1 MKIQASVLEFSTFL
15 IFSTFHAV
23 RAINLKS
30 PPKNLSDASSHFG
43 LLIGNTFT
51 NDSLGNAGHVII
63 PVFYH
68 TKTSLPPT
76 SKSTRTVTK
85 TTLTE
90 TEKLT
95 SRNPTSSH
103 IGQQGQSEISRGPIN
118 TNSNS
123 SLNNSDKNNSI
134 VVSGTDHFSN
144 LNAKTTSSSK
154 TTTVKQKT
162 NPLSYSKTVV
172 QMTTALP
179 ETKKAT
185 GYNADKKTEQNRE
198 QTTGTITLKPK
209 STTSKN
215 TTPTST
221 TSQITTPKATQIVTT
236 TLKTTNIF
244 TSTPSTTK
252 TPTTVI
258 IPTTKTSSTATTT
271 QTSTKTTTTPA
282 PTTSQTT
289 KTTTTPAP
297 TTPPTT
303 KPTTSPSLTTKLR
316 TTELR
321 TTASKTTTVF
331 NQRSTNNIG
340 SNDSAKKHNESLAST
355 TKRTGT
361 QTMPSLSPSNFVKIS
376 SSGVTVNKDGGN
388 TDSTTASLSTSKSFT
403 NNKEFTTKRHS
414 TNIASTAKINQNTFP
429 TNSTEAERPTT
440 AAETLSEEP
449 SQSDGDKYWPVAM
462 AITIGVPSIIVIGV
476 TISVINRKRTLEKA
490 HSTLLNGY
498 ITPPVEYEV

>member
-1 MKIQASVLEFSTFL
+1 MQ

-23 RAINLKS
+23 KAINLKS

-76 SKSTRTVTK
+76 SKSIRTVTK
-85 TTLTE
+85 TTLT

-95 SRNPTSSH
+95 SKNPTSSN

-134 VVSGTDHFSN
+134 VGSVTDHFSN
-144 LNAKTTSSSK
+144 INAKSTSSSRK
-154 TTTVKQKT
+154 TTVTHET
-162 NPLSYSKTVV
+162 IPLSYSKKVIQT
-172 QMTTALP
+172 TTAFP
-179 ETKKAT
+179 ETNKAT
-185 GYNADKKTEQNRE
+185 IYVNDKKTEQNGE
-198 QTTGTITLKPK
+198 QTTGTSTLKPK
-209 STTSKN
+209 SITPKH
-215 TTPTST
+215 TTPTLT
-221 TSQITTPKATQIVTT
+221 TSQITTSKATQIVTT
-236 TLKTTNIF
+236 TLKTTNIS
-244 TSTPSTTK
+244 TLTPSTTK
-252 TPTTVI
+252 TPTTVV
-258 IPTTKTSSTATTT
+258 IPATKMSSTATTT

-289 KTTTTPAP
+289 KTT
-297 TTPPTT
+297 
-303 KPTTSPSLTTKLR
+303 KPTASPSLTTKLR
-316 TTELR
+316 TTELK
-321 TTASKTTTVF
+321 TTASKTTIAF
-331 NQRSTNNIG
+331 NQITTNNIG
-340 SNDSAKKHNESLAST
+340 SNDSAKKHNESLAPT
-355 TKRTGT
+355 TERTGT
-361 QTMPSLSPSNFVKIS
+361 QTMPSLSPTNFVKIS
-376 SSGVTVNKDGGN
+376 SSGVAVNKDGGN

-414 TNIASTAKINQNTFP
+414 TNIASTTKINQNTFL
-429 TNSTEAERPTT
+429 TNSTEAKRPTT

-462 AITIGVPSIIVIGV
+462 AIAIGVPSIIVIGV
-476 TISVINRKRTLEKA
+476 TISVINRKRLALYKRKKRFR
-490 HSTLLNGY
+490 SSPGMV
-498 ITPPVEYEV
+498 P

>member
-30 PPKNLSDASSHFG
+30 PPQNLSDASSHFG

-68 TKTSLPPT
+68 TKTSLPPS

-85 TTLTE
+85 TTLT

-95 SRNPTSSH
+95 SRNPTSSN

-118 TNSNS
+118 TDNNNSF
-123 SLNNSDKNNSI
+123 NNSDRNNSS
-134 VVSGTDHFSN
+134 VVSVTDNFTN
-144 LNAKTTSSSK
+144 LNVKSTSSSK

-185 GYNADKKTEQNRE
+185 GYIVDKKTEQNRE
-198 QTTGTITLKPK
+198 QTTGTSILKTK
-209 STTSKN
+209 STTPKH

-221 TSQITTPKATQIVTT
+221 TSQMTTSKATQIVTT
-236 TLKTTNIF
+236 TLKTTNIS
-244 TSTPSTTK
+244 TSTPPTTK
-252 TPTTVI
+252 TPTTL
-258 IPTTKTSSTATTT
+258 PTTKTSSTATTT

-282 PTTSQTT
+282 PTTSQTA

-297 TTPPTT
+297 TTPQTT
-303 KPTTSPSLTTKLR
+303 KPTTLPSLTTKLR
-316 TTELR
+316 TTELK
-321 TTASKTTTVF
+321 TTASKTTIAF
-331 NQRSTNNIG
+331 NQITTNNIG

-355 TKRTGT
+355 TERTGT
-361 QTMPSLSPSNFVKIS
+361 QTMPSLSPTNFVKIS

-403 NNKEFTTKRHS
+403 NNKEFTTKRYS
-414 TNIASTAKINQNTFP
+414 TNIASTAKINQNTFL
-429 TNSTEAERPTT
+429 TNSTEAKRPTT
-440 AAETLSEEP
+440 AADTLSEEP

-462 AITIGVPSIIVIGV
+462 AIAIGVPSIIVIGV
-476 TISVINRKRTLEKA
+476 TISVINRKRTLERA

>member
-1 MKIQASVLEFSTFL
+1 MSLQ

-30 PPKNLSDASSHFG
+30 PPQNLSDASSHFG

-76 SKSTRTVTK
+76 SKSTRTVTE
-85 TTLTE
+85 TTLT

-95 SRNPTSSH
+95 SRNPTSSN
-103 IGQQGQSEISRGPIN
+103 IGQQGQSEISHGPIN

-134 VVSGTDHFSN
+134 VGSVTDHFSN
-144 LNAKTTSSSK
+144 LNAKSTSSSK

-179 ETKKAT
+179 ETKKASS
-185 GYNADKKTEQNRE
+185 YIDDKKTEQNRE
-198 QTTGTITLKPK
+198 QTTGTTKTK
-209 STTSKN
+209 STTPKH
-215 TTPTST
+215 TTPTPT
-221 TSQITTPKATQIVTT
+221 TSQITISKAIQIVTT
-236 TLKTTNIF
+236 TLKTANIS

-252 TPTTVI
+252 TPTTVV
-258 IPTTKTSSTATTT
+258 IPTTKTSPTATTT
-271 QTSTKTTTTPA
+271 QTSTKTTTSA

-289 KTTTTPAP
+289 KTTTTTPAP
-297 TTPPTT
+297 TTPQTT

-321 TTASKTTTVF
+321 TTSSKTTIAF

-340 SNDSAKKHNESLAST
+340 SNDSAKKHNESVAST
-355 TKRTGT
+355 TEKTGT
-361 QTMPSLSPSNFVKIS
+361 QTMPSLSPTNFVKIS

-403 NNKEFTTKRHS
+403 NNKEFTTKRYS
-414 TNIASTAKINQNTFP
+414 TNIASTAKINQNTFL

-476 TISVINRKRTLEKA
+476 TISVINRKRLALYKRKKRFR
-490 HSTLLNGY
+490 SSPGMV
-498 ITPPVEYEV
+498 P

>member
-85 TTLTE
+85 TTLT
-90 TEKLT
+90 TDKLT
-95 SRNPTSSH
+95 SKNPTSSN

-179 ETKKAT
+179 ATKKAT

-331 NQRSTNNIG
+331 NQRSTNNIL
-340 SNDSAKKHNESLAST
+340 SNDSAKKYNESLAST

-476 TISVINRKRTLEKA
+476 TISVINRKRLALYKRKKRFR
-490 HSTLLNGY
+490 SSPGMV
-498 ITPPVEYEV
+498 P

>member
-1 MKIQASVLEFSTFL
+1 MSLQ

-30 PPKNLSDASSHFG
+30 PPQNLSDASSHFG

-76 SKSTRTVTK
+76 SKSTRTVTE
-85 TTLTE
+85 TTLT

-95 SRNPTSSH
+95 SRNPTSSN
-103 IGQQGQSEISRGPIN
+103 IGQQGQSEISHGPIN

-134 VVSGTDHFSN
+134 VGSVTDHFSN
-144 LNAKTTSSSK
+144 LNAKSTSSSK

-179 ETKKAT
+179 ETKKASS
-185 GYNADKKTEQNRE
+185 YIDDKKTEQNRK
-198 QTTGTITLKPK
+198 QTTGTTKTK
-209 STTSKN
+209 STTPKH
-215 TTPTST
+215 TTHTPT
-221 TSQITTPKATQIVTT
+221 TSQITISKAIQIVTT
-236 TLKTTNIF
+236 TLKTANIS

-252 TPTTVI
+252 TPTTVV
-258 IPTTKTSSTATTT
+258 IPTTKTSPTATTT
-271 QTSTKTTTTPA
+271 QTSTKTTTSA

-289 KTTTTPAP
+289 KTTTTTPAP
-297 TTPPTT
+297 TTPQTT

-321 TTASKTTTVF
+321 TTSSKTTIAF

-340 SNDSAKKHNESLAST
+340 SNDSAKKHNESVAST
-355 TKRTGT
+355 TEKTGT
-361 QTMPSLSPSNFVKIS
+361 QTMPSLSPTNFVKIS

-403 NNKEFTTKRHS
+403 NNKEFTTKRYS
-414 TNIASTAKINQNTFP
+414 TNIASTAKINQNTFL

-476 TISVINRKRTLEKA
+476 TISVINRKRLALYKRKKRFR
-490 HSTLLNGY
+490 SSPGMV
-498 ITPPVEYEV
+498 P

>member
-1 MKIQASVLEFSTFL
+1 MSLQ

-76 SKSTRTVTK
+76 SKSIRTVTK
-85 TTLTE
+85 TTLT
-90 TEKLT
+90 TEKKLT
-95 SRNPTSSH
+95 SKNPTSSN

-118 TNSNS
+118 TDNNNSF
-123 SLNNSDKNNSI
+123 NNSDRNNSS
-134 VVSGTDHFSN
+134 VVSGTDNFTN

-162 NPLSYSKTVV
+162 NTLSYSNTVV

-179 ETKKAT
+179 ETKKASS
-185 GYNADKKTEQNRE
+185 YIADKKTEQNRE
-198 QTTGTITLKPK
+198 QTTGTSILKTK
-209 STTSKN
+209 STTPKH
-215 TTPTST
+215 TTPTPT
-221 TSQITTPKATQIVTT
+221 TSQITTSKATQIVTT

-289 KTTTTPAP
+289 KTTTTPA
-297 TTPPTT
+297 PTT

-403 NNKEFTTKRHS
+403 NDKEFTTKRHS
-414 TNIASTAKINQNTFP
+414 TNIASTAKINLNTFP

-476 TISVINRKRTLEKA
+476 TISVINRKRLALYKRKKRFR
-490 HSTLLNGY
+490 SSPGMV
-498 ITPPVEYEV
+498 P

>member
-76 SKSTRTVTK
+76 SKSIRTVTK
-85 TTLTE
+85 TTLT

-95 SRNPTSSH
+95 SRNPTSSN

-134 VVSGTDHFSN
+134 VGSVTDHFSN
-144 LNAKTTSSSK
+144 INAKTTSSSK
-154 TTTVKQKT
+154 TTIKQKK
-162 NPLSYSKTVV
+162 NPLSYSKTVI

-179 ETKKAT
+179 ETNKAT
-185 GYNADKKTEQNRE
+185 GYIDDKKTEQNRE
-198 QTTGTITLKPK
+198 QTTGTSILKTK
-209 STTSKN
+209 STTPKH
-215 TTPTST
+215 TTPTPT
-221 TSQITTPKATQIVTT
+221 TSQITTSKAIQIVTT
-236 TLKTTNIF
+236 TLKTTNIS

-252 TPTTVI
+252 TPTTVV
-258 IPTTKTSSTATTT
+258 IPATKSSSTATTT

-282 PTTSQTT
+282 PTSSQTT

-297 TTPPTT
+297 TTPQTT

-321 TTASKTTTVF
+321 TTSSKTTIAF
-331 NQRSTNNIG
+331 NQRTTNNIG

-355 TKRTGT
+355 TEKTGT
-361 QTMPSLSPSNFVKIS
+361 QTMPSLSPTNFVKIS

-403 NNKEFTTKRHS
+403 NNKEFTTKRYS
-414 TNIASTAKINQNTFP
+414 TNIASTAKINENTFLK
-429 TNSTEAERPTT
+429 NSTEAERPTT

-476 TISVINRKRTLEKA
+476 TISVINRKRTLERA